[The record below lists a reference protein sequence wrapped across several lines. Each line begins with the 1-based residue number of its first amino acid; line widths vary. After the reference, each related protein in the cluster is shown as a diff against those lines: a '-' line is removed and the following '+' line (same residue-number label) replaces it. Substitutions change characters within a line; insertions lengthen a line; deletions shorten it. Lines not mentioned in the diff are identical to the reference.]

1 MQNPKGTPL
10 FRGHLGF
17 LHYGYYV
24 NERPTLCVGGSF
36 FEPSTRGTGP
46 VRLIEDAALNEST
59 GIVTPPPVS
68 RPATTTQPG
77 VHHSEPKLT
86 VIEGLNYWTMN
97 DVRELIRYRELFFHL
112 TLRDIKL
119 RYKQT
124 IFGVGWT
131 VFQPLATVLV
141 FAVFLGASGKLSE
154 GVTNV
159 SYTLFLLC
167 GVLPWTY
174 FANSTTNAANSL
186 VSNERLVTKTFFP
199 RVLLPASNI
208 AAATFDFF
216 IALIILT
223 VWMIADGPAP
233 TIRILLAPFLIVL
246 LSVFAFGL
254 GTLLSALIATQRD
267 FRYLLTF
274 GMQLWMFAT
283 PCIYTPPAMLSP
295 KTQMWLQLNPVYGI
309 ILNFRNSILGDEIQ
323 WVPLFV
329 SVAFTL
335 FILGFGLIYFRR
347 VENTMAD
354 VI

>member
-1 MQNPKGTPL
+1 M
-10 FRGHLGF
+10 
-17 LHYGYYV
+17 
-24 NERPTLCVGGSF
+24 
-36 FEPSTRGTGP
+36 
-46 VRLIEDAALNEST
+46 RLTEGAALNEST
-59 GIVTPPPVS
+59 SVVTPPPAS
-68 RPATTTQPG
+68 TPATSLPPDA
-77 VHHSEPKLT
+77 HHPEPALT
-86 VIEGLNYWTMN
+86 VIEGRNYWTMD
-97 DVRELIRYRELFFHL
+97 DVREVIRYRELFFHL

-174 FANSTTNAANSL
+174 FANGTTNAANSL
-186 VSNERLVTKTFFP
+186 VGNERLVTKTFFP

-208 AAATFDFF
+208 AAATFDFL
-216 IALIILT
+216 IAMVILI
-223 VWMIADGPAP
+223 VWMIVDGPAP
-233 TIRILLAPFLIVL
+233 TIRIVLAPFLVVL
-246 LSVFAFGL
+246 LSAFAFGL
-254 GTLLSALIATQRD
+254 GTMLSALIATQRD

-295 KTQMWLQLNPVYGI
+295 RTQMWLQLNPGVRDHLELPQQRPG
-309 ILNFRNSILGDEIQ
+309 
-323 WVPLFV
+323 
-329 SVAFTL
+329 
-335 FILGFGLIYFRR
+335 
-347 VENTMAD
+347 
-354 VI
+354 

>member
-1 MQNPKGTPL
+1 M
-10 FRGHLGF
+10 
-17 LHYGYYV
+17 
-24 NERPTLCVGGSF
+24 
-36 FEPSTRGTGP
+36 
-46 VRLIEDAALNEST
+46 RLTKDAALNESP
-59 GIVTPPPVS
+59 GVVTPPPVS
-68 RPATTTQPG
+68 NPATTTQPG
-77 VHHSEPKLT
+77 GHHSEPKLT

-154 GVTNV
+154 GVTTV

-199 RVLLPASNI
+199 RVILPASNI
-208 AAATFDFF
+208 AAASFDFF
-216 IALIILT
+216 IALIILA
-223 VWMIADGPAP
+223 VWMIVDGPAP
-233 TIRILLAPFLIVL
+233 TIRILLAPVLIVL
-246 LSVFAFGL
+246 LSGFAFGL

-283 PCIYTPPAMLSP
+283 PCLYSSAE
-295 KTQMWLQLNPVYGI
+295 MWGPRAQAWLPLNPAY
-309 ILNFRNSILGDEIQ
+309 
-323 WVPLFV
+323 
-329 SVAFTL
+329 
-335 FILGFGLIYFRR
+335 GLILTFRQIVLNGPIDWYAFGVSSAVAVVVCVVGVLYFRR
-347 VENTMAD
+347 VERTFAD
-354 VI
+354 NI